1 MFSRRLATIVFL
13 VNRNKEAIQSMR
25 LKTCAKESITL
36 YGVTPQVYWFNK
48 TDYKGNVS
56 LGRLPL
62 GRKWNFA
69 ARSSR
74 ILVNWVTLIRIGF
87 EKSCNHRERR

>member
-62 GRKWNFA
+62 GRKWNFV